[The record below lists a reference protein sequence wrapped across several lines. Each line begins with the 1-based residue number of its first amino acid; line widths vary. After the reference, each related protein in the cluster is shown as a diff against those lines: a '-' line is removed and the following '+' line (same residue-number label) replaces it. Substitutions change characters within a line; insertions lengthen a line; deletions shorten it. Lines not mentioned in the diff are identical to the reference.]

1 MIRHFIRRAANAM
14 GRRYHYDAGYIN
26 AMADR
31 DLSMAIKYGLAT
43 TFFMH
48 RKPLP
53 ASAFWAARLT
63 ATRLA
68 DCGSCLELVMAMARE
83 EGIGAAELAAV
94 LRGAPAQPDAD
105 LGMRFAAGAINRAD
119 GFTATHAEA
128 LHRYGEA
135 GVDALAIAVT
145 GGQFFPLL
153 KRALGHG
160 NSCSPVLARMQA
172 ETARG

>member
-1 MIRHFIRRAANAM
+1 MIRQLIRRAADAM

-31 DLSMAIKYGLAT
+31 DLAMAIKYGLAS

-83 EGIGAAELAAV
+83 QGIGTAELASV
-94 LRGAPAQPDAD
+94 LRGAPTQPDAD
-105 LGMRFAAGAINRAD
+105 LGMRFAAGAVTGAD
-119 GFTATHAEA
+119 GFAATHAQA
-128 LHRYGEA
+128 LQRYGEA

-160 NSCSPVLARMQA
+160 GSCSPVLARMRA
-172 ETARG
+172 ETAHG